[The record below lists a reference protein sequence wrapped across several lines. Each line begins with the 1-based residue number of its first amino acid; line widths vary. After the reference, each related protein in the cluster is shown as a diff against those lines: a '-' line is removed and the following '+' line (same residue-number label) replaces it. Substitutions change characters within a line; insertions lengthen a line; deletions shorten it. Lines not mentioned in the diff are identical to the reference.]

1 MSNESVFY
9 KLTFFCAWGRSI
21 FSCSSHS
28 RCDILYA
35 AYVCFLYWE
44 VGGCTFSTILIYE
57 VLYETNGFVLSN
69 TLGFNLD
76 IKFFEAIIYFPQHDF
91 VLAFQGIVYHGMKA
105 IRWKHIACA
114 LGIAVHKPHLTSEIW
129 YNTFGSMKKHLAL
142 KWEIGYESL
151 CTNTKCLGIF
161 CPCQTIIFLS
171 SVYLQLMI
179 EFQPP
184 KNPISALCMY
194 PQYTQLLP
202 VHTAACTAKLISS
215 L

>member
-1 MSNESVFY
+1 MIKKDNARIRYYVFFFWFVCLFSN
-9 KLTFFCAWGRSI
+9 T
-21 FSCSSHS
+21 
-28 RCDILYA
+28 
-35 AYVCFLYWE
+35 
-44 VGGCTFSTILIYE
+44 
-57 VLYETNGFVLSN
+57 VLYLLSGLFRLNVLCSPSLYVSIWTSN
-69 TLGFNLD
+69 FWTYHSFC
-76 IKFFEAIIYFPQHDF
+76 QHQF
-91 VLAFQGIVYHGMKA
+91 VLAFQSIVYHGMKA

-114 LGIAVHKPHLTSEIW
+114 LGIAVHKPHLKTEIW

-179 EFQPP
+179 EFQSP
-184 KNPISALCMY
+184 KNSISALCMY